1 MLIELFGRSID
12 MQNKKKLIVY
22 VGSYSFPNGGAAA
35 RRIYGNCVTLKKAGY
50 DVIVTSGQVSTKMID
65 EYNGIQVVS
74 LNERLYEK
82 LPTVLKH
89 LMYFNAGKKTIEWL
103 DNLTIKPAAIIL
115 YSGYSPYLI
124 KLIPWCRKNNVKII
138 FDAVEWYDAPSNFHY
153 FISPYYL
160 NIELAMRWLNKRC
173 DSLIV
178 ISDYLKDYYTGTVD
192 NLVKIPPTVN
202 CASIEARLI
211 HEDSEKI
218 KLVYAG
224 NPAKKD
230 LLALII
236 KAVQKISME
245 GNKVQL
251 HVAGVTNANLK
262 NFLNSSLCSQEISD
276 DFLFCHGI
284 LSHDETLELVRSADY
299 SIIIRPPI
307 RSVQAGFP
315 TKFVESLAV
324 GTPVIANIT
333 SDLDSYLNDGV
344 NGLIC
349 EDSTLESIELT
360 INKAFKVK
368 DYTKMRVNA
377 RKTAESYFDAV
388 KYSDSFK
395 KILK

>member
-1 MLIELFGRSID
+1 
-12 MQNKKKLIVY
+12 MQDKKKLIVY

-50 DVIVTSGQVSTKMID
+50 DVIVTSGQVSTKMVD
-65 EYNGIQVVS
+65 EYNGIQVIS

-138 FDAVEWYDAPSNFHY
+138 FDAVEWYDAPSRFHY

-160 NIELAMRWLNKRC
+160 NIELAMRWLNKKC

-192 NLVKIPPTVN
+192 SLVKIPPTVN
-202 CASIEARLI
+202 CESIGARLN
-211 HEDSEKI
+211 HENSKTI

-224 NPAKKD
+224 NPGKKD

-236 KAVQKISME
+236 KAVQNITME

-251 HVAGVTNANLK
+251 HVAGVTSDNLRK
-262 NFLNSSLCSQEISD
+262 FLNSSSCSEEILD
-276 DFLFCHGI
+276 NFLFCHGI

-333 SDLDSYLNDGV
+333 SDLDSYLIDGV

-349 EDSTLESIELT
+349 SDSSLESIKAT
-360 INKAFKVK
+360 INKAFEVE
-368 DYTKMRVNA
+368 DYSEMRIDA
-377 RKTAESYFDAV
+377 RKTAESYFDAIN
-388 KYSDSFK
+388 YLDSLK
-395 KILK
+395 KIIG